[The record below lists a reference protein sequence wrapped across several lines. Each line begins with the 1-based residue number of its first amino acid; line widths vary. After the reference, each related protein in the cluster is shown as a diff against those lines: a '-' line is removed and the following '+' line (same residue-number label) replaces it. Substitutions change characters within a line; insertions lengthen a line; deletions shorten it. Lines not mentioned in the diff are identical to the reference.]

1 MANNEYDLDTFKS
14 LAEDL
19 YDLARDLKNELED
32 LDEEDFNLTKADYL
46 SFYKGVEAI
55 YAHKPEV

>member
-19 YDLARDLKNELED
+19 YALARDLKNELED
-32 LDEEDFNLTKADYL
+32 LDEEDFHLTKDDYL

-55 YAHKPEV
+55 YARKPEV